1 MRSSAKKLRCLLLAV
16 LLLAAL
22 SVSALAAEPG
32 SAFLAGSDVRANA
45 NVDGILFAAGY
56 HVEQTSA
63 SEYAFLAGQTVRF
76 DGAAENDLFAAGYDV
91 TLNGEIARDVYAAG
105 NAVRVTGSI
114 GRDLYVSAGN
124 VQISGWVGGDV
135 HINADVIEITP
146 SAVID
151 GTLHYNSSASTV
163 SAEPEVREHAQV
175 YEDRAEPQPT
185 PAQKLGSEVLS
196 RVLSFAGVV
205 ALAFVLLWLT
215 PLWDRLEKKYSGA
228 PFAKFAT
235 AFGIG
240 FAVLLGVPVMFVI
253 LLITRVGVRLAFVL
267 LLPYIAAIAAAPVIF
282 GFFIGKLFW
291 RDLCKRRACFAAELP
306 IGIALWAIASCIPV
320 LSFVT
325 AFVTVPLGLGV
336 ITLLLGRGKKKA
348 CAQPDTP
355 AAPAEPL
362 PLPETPPQDA
372 PAADDAQPEA

>member
-1 MRSSAKKLRCLLLAV
+1 MKKSMNKLWCLLLAAM
-16 LLLAAL
+16 LLAAL
-22 SVSALAAEPG
+22 SVGAFAAEPG

-56 HVEQTSA
+56 HVEQTST
-63 SEYAFLAGQTVRF
+63 SEYAFLAGETVRF
-76 DGAAENDLFAAGYDV
+76 DGAAENDVFAAGYDV

-105 NAVRVTGSI
+105 NAVRVTGSV

-146 SAVID
+146 SAVIG

-185 PAQKLGSEVLS
+185 PAQKLGSKVLD

-215 PLWDRLEKKYSGA
+215 PLWDRLDKKYSGA

-240 FAVLLGVPVMFVI
+240 FAVLLGVPVVFVI
-253 LLITRVGVRLAFVL
+253 LLITRIGVRLAFVL
-267 LLPYIAAIAAAPVIF
+267 LLPYIAAIVAAPVIF

-320 LSFVT
+320 LSFVA

-348 CAQPDTP
+348 GAQPDAP

-372 PAADDAQPEA
+372 PERDDPQPEA